1 MDPLTSSNVLC
12 GSREVNEG
20 KLFELTGEQY
30 KPFSGPGKSSKVSRA
45 GEATAY
51 TTAPVPCLASGK
63 ANTLLARKCFSLATA
78 RRSYH
83 AIKDFDIS
91 SIQTNESFFWYLC
104 APRPET
110 DPQHSAHSLCARGG
124 VPPASLKKLGSSV
137 KFMRPRRSGAAATLF
152 FLSWI
157 SLVPPKRSWPYHS
170 VPDGQRGI
178 RYSSS
183 RSFAPFRRTGHMLA
197 VGSMVPKVTSVR
209 QFRLNSSLYVSGPM
223 AAPSLIFWING
234 VLSDLRS
241 LGAKGEQYKPFS
253 GPGKSSKAGEAT
265 AYTTAPVPRL
275 ASGKASNLLARN
287 SSIQTNESFFWYL
300 CTPRPETDPQHSAH
314 SLCAREGVPRASPK
328 KLGSSVKF
336 MRPRRSG
343 AAATIFFLSW
353 ISLVPP
359 KRTGHMLAVGS
370 MVPKVTSVRQ
380 FRLNSSLYVSG
391 PMARAGAPRS
401 FFLCGTMPGGE
412 GNASRR
418 RTTTRQLHFGF
429 SLHEM
434 SPVHWPMDKRTELAQ
449 KALGR
454 YTYDVDSI
462 RYISISF

>member
-1 MDPLTSSNVLC
+1 MELGGLSLLPDLERYYESSVPDSIAAAIWFTGTTKKSHAYITVIDGLIILDYEDLGRASGNAVILAQKTDRTRSSYRLVRPGSIHESLVQLSLGDRVEKYHAWYSSMQRGRDDVTYYDHVQKSCLSARQYGTYHSRRSFMRSASLMMLRSAVRSARGKLGLGWDRIATVIFCYVPPLLRQKEKVPHELSFCGVVAGPIRDWLRDRGSMGPLTSSYVLC
-12 GSREVNEG
+12 GSREANEG

-30 KPFSGPGKSSKVSRA
+30 KPFSGPGKSSELSRA

-51 TTAPVPCLASGK
+51 TTAPLPRLASGK
-63 ANTLLARKCFSLATA
+63 ASTLLARN
-78 RRSYH
+78 
-83 AIKDFDIS
+83 S

-110 DPQHSAHSLCARGG
+110 DPQHSAHSLCAREG

-223 AAPSLIFWING
+223 A
-234 VLSDLRS
+234 
-241 LGAKGEQYKPFS
+241 
-253 GPGKSSKAGEAT
+253 
-265 AYTTAPVPRL
+265 
-275 ASGKASNLLARN
+275 
-287 SSIQTNESFFWYL
+287 
-300 CTPRPETDPQHSAH
+300 
-314 SLCAREGVPRASPK
+314 
-328 KLGSSVKF
+328 
-336 MRPRRSG
+336 
-343 AAATIFFLSW
+343 
-353 ISLVPP
+353 
-359 KRTGHMLAVGS
+359 
-370 MVPKVTSVRQ
+370 
-380 FRLNSSLYVSG
+380 
-391 PMARAGAPRS
+391 RAGAPRS
-401 FFLCGTMPGGE
+401 FFLCGTMPGRE

-434 SPVHWPMDKRTELAQ
+434 SPVHWTD
-449 KALGR
+449 G
-454 YTYDVDSI
+454 
-462 RYISISF
+462 